1 MQEIL
6 TSICFLRLQMVT
18 CPFSLV
24 AASHKLQI
32 HVKSVRVLT
41 IKRSQWAR
49 KNFAVIVKSDLWK
62 KNNNN
67 NNNFAK
73 DAKILRPS
81 QSIRKQFGQVVEKSF
96 VCHFLFFSFRESNDW
111 NLEIQF
117 RGCVQNVLAK
127 SCLLVNADIARSE
140 VAREIGSS

>member
-62 KNNNN
+62 KNNN
-67 NNNFAK
+67 FAK

-96 VCHFLFFSFRESNDW
+96 VCHFVFFSFRESNDW
-111 NLEIQF
+111 DSISGVRSKRFGKELPPCQCRYVN
-117 RGCVQNVLAK
+117 QNFFLRTRK
-127 SCLLVNADIARSE
+127 GLGTS
-140 VAREIGSS
+140 